1 MSYLASVGGVSPL
14 KATDSDLVK
23 RIKAAP
29 SWTEAKK
36 IIRKSGVW
44 SVKDYVSKYGKRP
57 HDPLTGEYT
66 DIEKP
71 PPAEKKTIKESI
83 QSIKEGTQL
92 VKEKKAEFF
101 KNNPDATTKEWLKY
115 KNENMKNW

>member
-66 DIEKP
+66 DIEK
-71 PPAEKKTIKESI
+71 EESVSNKEVWQNLKES
-83 QSIKEGTQL
+83 L
-92 VKEKKAEFF
+92 RR
-101 KNNPDATTKEWLKY
+101 KNKPE
-115 KNENMKNW
+115 